1 MTFNRVHRLTVLA
14 IMVALD
20 VLLTPLFRVEGM
32 AFMSS
37 VVNIIAGTFM
47 TPLYAATMALI
58 VAVIRILTQAG
69 VASVAPL
76 AILGTVPGAVLAAY
90 FYRLTKK
97 SIMSWV
103 GEFLGTGI
111 IGSILSA
118 PVMNWYWTMTANGDN
133 ELLAK
138 ASAAQSLFLFMPRFI
153 CATLIGGALGLS
165 VVHGLRYSAYFVNLE
180 HLYLKPRRKI
190 MISKAKMFDG
200 YANAYD
206 QWFMKNENVFAS
218 ELKLL
223 HRMLEPLE
231 KKTILSI
238 DCGSGLF
245 ESALK
250 REYGIHVQYGVE
262 PSTDMAKIARK
273 RGMTVF
279 IGDAETSELAEN
291 SYDVIYL
298 NGCSSYIKNLSAA
311 YQNCHRALKK
321 GGHLI
326 LLDVLV
332 ESAYGILYK
341 FAAHVGSYE
350 KELFEQIAPTFPYPI
365 ELVSSA
371 IFHSPLEK
379 ENILREELGMTNIR
393 YFQTLTAQPIYTND
407 FVEEPIEGY
416 DKGGYVA
423 LVAEK

>member
-69 VASVAPL
+69 VASMAPL

-138 ASAAQSLFLFMPRFI
+138 ASAVQSLFLFMPRFI
-153 CATLIGGALGLS
+153 CATLIGGALGL
-165 VVHGLRYSAYFVNLE
+165 RYSAYFVNLE
-180 HLYLKPRRKI
+180 HLYLKP
-190 MISKAKMFDG
+190 SK
-200 YANAYD
+200 
-206 QWFMKNENVFAS
+206 
-218 ELKLL
+218 KLG
-223 HRMLEPLE
+223 E
-231 KKTILSI
+231 K
-238 DCGSGLF
+238 
-245 ESALK
+245 
-250 REYGIHVQYGVE
+250 
-262 PSTDMAKIARK
+262 
-273 RGMTVF
+273 
-279 IGDAETSELAEN
+279 
-291 SYDVIYL
+291 
-298 NGCSSYIKNLSAA
+298 
-311 YQNCHRALKK
+311 
-321 GGHLI
+321 
-326 LLDVLV
+326 
-332 ESAYGILYK
+332 
-341 FAAHVGSYE
+341 
-350 KELFEQIAPTFPYPI
+350 
-365 ELVSSA
+365 
-371 IFHSPLEK
+371 
-379 ENILREELGMTNIR
+379 
-393 YFQTLTAQPIYTND
+393 
-407 FVEEPIEGY
+407 
-416 DKGGYVA
+416 
-423 LVAEK
+423 